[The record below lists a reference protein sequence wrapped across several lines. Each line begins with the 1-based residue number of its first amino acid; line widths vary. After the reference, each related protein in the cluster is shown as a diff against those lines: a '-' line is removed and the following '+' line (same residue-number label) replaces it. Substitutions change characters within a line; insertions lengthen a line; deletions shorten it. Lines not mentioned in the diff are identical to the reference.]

1 MYGPGLSNA
10 GNINSVWNDIRT
22 ISNIRKEHRMLSIER
37 HEKILEYLDREKAVK
52 VADLSAAFYVTE
64 KTIRADLISLEQ
76 KGLLKR
82 IHGGAVPPGG
92 GSILP
97 IADRQSKHVNEK
109 TAIAK
114 KAIELLSEEETIFL
128 DGGSTTRQLAGLL
141 GDFKVTVVT
150 NDVKIASILIFKEKV
165 DLIILGGSQIG
176 NTSSL
181 YGPLASD
188 ALQKIRVSHLF
199 LGTTGIDCSHGLT
212 VFNRLQ
218 AEYKK
223 SIISAASRITLLADH
238 TKFGQNALI
247 KFAELSD
254 VDLIITDIK
263 LNPHFIN
270 EIKNLDI
277 DMMLAD

>member
-1 MYGPGLSNA
+1 
-10 GNINSVWNDIRT
+10 
-22 ISNIRKEHRMLSIER
+22 MLSIER
-37 HEKILEYLDREKAVK
+37 HEKILEYLDKLKAVK
-52 VADLSAAFYVTE
+52 VADLSDAFHVTE

-76 KGLLKR
+76 KGMLKR
-82 IHGGAVPPGG
+82 IHGGAVSPGV

-97 IADRQSKHVNEK
+97 IAERQSKYVNEK
-109 TAIAK
+109 TSIAK

-128 DGGSTTRQLAGLL
+128 DGGSTIRQLAEML

-150 NDVKIASILIFKEKV
+150 NDVKIANILIFKEKV
-165 DLIILGGSQIG
+165 DLIMLGGYQIG

-199 LGTTGIDCSHGLT
+199 LGTTGIDCTHGLS

-218 AEYKK
+218 ADYKK
-223 SIISAASRITLLADH
+223 SIINAASRITLLADH

-247 KFAELSD
+247 KFADLSD
-254 VDLIITDIK
+254 VDLIISDIK

-270 EIKNLDI
+270 EIKDLDTDLI
-277 DMMLAD
+277 LAD

>member
-1 MYGPGLSNA
+1 
-10 GNINSVWNDIRT
+10 
-22 ISNIRKEHRMLSIER
+22 
-37 HEKILEYLDREKAVK
+37 
-52 VADLSAAFYVTE
+52 
-64 KTIRADLISLEQ
+64 
-76 KGLLKR
+76 
-82 IHGGAVPPGG
+82 
-92 GSILP
+92 
-97 IADRQSKHVNEK
+97 VNEK

-114 KAIELLSEEETIFL
+114 KAIGLLAEEETIFL
-128 DGGSTTRQLAGLL
+128 DGGSTTRQLAEIL

-150 NDVKIASILIFKEKV
+150 NDVKIANILIFKEKV
-165 DLIILGGSQIG
+165 ELIMLGGSQIG

-181 YGPLASD
+181 YGPLASE

-223 SIISAASRITLLADH
+223 SVISAASRITLLADH

-254 VDLIITDIK
+254 VDLIISDIK

-270 EIKNLDI
+270 EMKNLDTDI
-277 DMMLAD
+277 VLAD